1 MTVAPTQMPAEDARP
16 DPQRWVVSDGL
27 AIVGDHWGDPAHEPV
42 LLLHG
47 GGQNRH
53 AWAATAR
60 KLVVADFFVVTVDA
74 RGHGDS
80 EWDRLERYDME
91 DMARDLL
98 ELADRLGRP
107 PAMVGAS
114 MGGMAA
120 LWAQGMVAPRQL
132 FSSVTLVDVTP
143 RMDLDGATR
152 IMDFMTANPGGF
164 DSLDQAAD
172 AIAAYNPHRPRSA
185 NTGGLTKVLRQ
196 GEDGRWRWR
205 WDPAFMSSKAEL
217 MRSSR
222 EAAEA
227 RMDEMATQ
235 MLRAAATITQ
245 PALLVRGALSDLVT
259 DDAVAEFQAA
269 VPHSDY
275 VDVRNAGHMVAG
287 DDNDTFAA
295 AIITFLDNCRSAR
308 TAR

>member
-1 MTVAPTQMPAEDARP
+1 VTVTPDPDAQDLQP
-16 DPQRWVVSDGL
+16 EPQRWLVSDGL
-27 AIVGDHWGDPAHEPV
+27 TIVGDHWGDPAAEPV

-60 KLVVADFFVVTVDA
+60 KLVAANFFVVTVDA

-80 EWDRLERYDME
+80 EWDPQERYDMD

-98 ELADRLGRP
+98 ELVDRFDRP

-120 LWAQGMVAPRQL
+120 LCAQGMVAPRQL

-152 IMDFMTANPGGF
+152 IMDFMTANPAGF
-164 DSLDQAAD
+164 DTLDDAAD
-172 AIAAYNPHRPRSA
+172 AIAGYNPHRPRSA

-227 RMDEMATQ
+227 RMGEMATR
-235 MLRAAATITQ
+235 MLSAAATITQ

-259 DDAVAEFQAA
+259 DDAVAEFKAA
-269 VPHSDY
+269 VPHTAY

-295 AIITFLDNCRSAR
+295 AIITFLDAGR
-308 TAR
+308 TTR